1 MSSSSGSQQL
11 PPPIPNK
18 QGEPEFQL
26 KLSHEYMIFPGA
38 TPGQPKNQLPSVELI
53 ITNPTQDKHAIKVK
67 CTSAELFRVHPP
79 MGVVAKGGQLSI
91 RFFLQNKGRPPSSQ
105 MHYFAIYHTRCD
117 AATTDTQSRYLWKG
131 PLRFDGLKRLPVVFP
146 SSAT

>member
-38 TPGQPKNQLPSVELI
+38 TPGQPKNQLSSVELI

-79 MGVVAKGGQLSI
+79 MGV
-91 RFFLQNKGRPPSSQ
+91 

-117 AATTDTQSRYLWKG
+117 ATTTDTQSRYLWKG